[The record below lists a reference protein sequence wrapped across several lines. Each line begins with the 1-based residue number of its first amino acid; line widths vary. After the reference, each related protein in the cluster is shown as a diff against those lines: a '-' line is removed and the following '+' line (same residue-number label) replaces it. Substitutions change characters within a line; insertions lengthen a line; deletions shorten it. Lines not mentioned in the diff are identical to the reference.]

1 MSDNVE
7 FSPEARWKHLRERGT
22 KVLVDLSSN
31 DLINDKPVWLDEH
44 RFARAKAAIEQYYI
58 G

>member
-7 FSPEARWKHLRERGT
+7 MTPEARWRHLRERGT
-22 KVLVDLSSN
+22 KVLVDLSSHE
-31 DLINDKPVWLDEH
+31 LISDKPVWFDEA
-44 RFARAKAAIEQYYI
+44 RFARAKAAVEQYYI